1 MQTAGAARAPGSV
14 EASRGDSLWEAM
26 SPSQL
31 PSLGR
36 GKPVSPTVQVS
47 ITHSVAEAPRWRN
60 GQAFL
65 NAKAVFQDGQIETPR
80 GDARHYVKTE
90 RYNYMKH
97 LMKAFDGAGSVC
109 INADGGNVGSK
120 NILGLMG
127 WHCASRFGVVL
138 CPQVYYF

>member
-14 EASRGDSLWEAM
+14 EASRGHSLWEAM

-47 ITHSVAEAPRWRN
+47 ITHSVAEAPRLRN
-60 GQAFL
+60 AQAFL
-65 NAKAVFQDGQIETPR
+65 NAEAAIQGGQTETPC
-80 GDARHYVKTE
+80 GDARNFVKTE
-90 RYNYMKH
+90 RYDYMKH
-97 LMKAFDGAGSVC
+97 LMKAFDGAGSVYT
-109 INADGGNVGSK
+109 IADGGNVGSK

-127 WHCASRFGVVL
+127 WHCASRFGLAL
-138 CPQVYYF
+138 CPQAY